1 MAKDPSTAHRNHPV
15 GGQPGESPGGS
26 NATRNTTTAV
36 RTEPGSDRHISVC
49 AGRRAEAEGFEPPVP
64 LSTLAFKTQGNRVLE
79 CAPSCLPAS
88 FLLRCVPKH
97 AGYGSRLLHDCYTA
111 VAVRQPVS
119 QWFWTGPGR
128 RGWTSGGTCSGAG

>member
-15 GGQPGESPGGS
+15 DGQPGESPGGS

-64 LSTLAFKTQGNRVLE
+64 LSTLAFKVVDPLISSDR
-79 CAPSCLPAS
+79 PSS
-88 FLLRCVPKH
+88 M
-97 AGYGSRLLHDCYTA
+97 
-111 VAVRQPVS
+111 
-119 QWFWTGPGR
+119 GR
-128 RGWTSGGTCSGAG
+128 SSARA